1 MSMSMTYAI
10 LYLELNLASVII
22 VGIVYHKTTG
32 ISKMVAQ
39 RNFVMAILAEIVFFL
54 SDTAFVLSARGII
67 PYSRT
72 IVMIEKSIYFFST
85 TIMCFFWFVY
95 FEYMQESPFVQNR
108 KRVLWSSSLVWIM
121 GILLVI
127 NTFTGILFYV
137 DGSGVY
143 TRGPLFLIQYF
154 LSYVYVVFSCTRAF
168 IGIFDKKKIS
178 KRRVL
183 ISLAHFPIAPAAA
196 GILQFIFPGLPLAC
210 VALSL
215 STLVLYLNWV
225 DTMISVDPLTKL
237 SNRKMLSFF
246 FNHWLT
252 NESEPA
258 DLYLMILDANKFKSI
273 NDTYGHLEGDAAL
286 IRIAEALT
294 IGCRAHKKRTNIIR
308 YGGDEFMILVWAN
321 DTSAIE
327 LLKTSINSELKR
339 LNKEAAVPYDL
350 TLSVGVAKA
359 NSSISLKDL
368 VAKADEELYK
378 EKEKL
383 KGQSL

>member
-54 SDTAFVLSARGII
+54 SDTAFVLSVRGII

-127 NTFTGILFYV
+127 NIFTGILFYV

-143 TRGPLFLIQYF
+143 TRGPLFLVQYF
-154 LSYVYVVFSCTRAF
+154 LSYVYVVFSCTRALV
-168 IGIFDKKKIS
+168 GIFDKKKIS

-196 GILQFIFPGLPLAC
+196 GILQFIYPGLPLAC

-321 DTSAIE
+321 DISAIN
-327 LLKTSINSELKR
+327 LLKTSIATELER
-339 LNKEAAVPYDL
+339 LNREAAVPYDL

-359 NSSISLKDL
+359 TSSISLKDL

>member
-67 PYSRT
+67 PYNRT

-127 NTFTGILFYV
+127 NIFTGILFYV

-143 TRGPLFLIQYF
+143 TRGPLFLVQYL
-154 LSYVYVVFSCTRAF
+154 LSYVYVVFSCTRALV
-168 IGIFDKKKIS
+168 GIFDKKKIS

-196 GILQFIFPGLPLAC
+196 GILQFIYPGLPLAC

-321 DTSAIE
+321 DISAIN
-327 LLKTSINSELKR
+327 LLKTSIATELER
-339 LNKEAAVPYDL
+339 LNREAAVPYDL

-359 NSSISLKDL
+359 TSSISLKDL

>member
-108 KRVLWSSSLVWIM
+108 KRVLLSSSLVWIM

>member
-67 PYSRT
+67 PYNRT

-121 GILLVI
+121 GVLLVI
-127 NTFTGILFYV
+127 NIFTGILFYV

-143 TRGPLFLIQYF
+143 TRGPLFLVQYL
-154 LSYVYVVFSCTRAF
+154 LSYVYVVFSCTRALV
-168 IGIFDKKKIS
+168 GIFDKKKIS

-196 GILQFIFPGLPLAC
+196 GILQFIYPGLPLAC

-321 DTSAIE
+321 DISAIN
-327 LLKTSINSELKR
+327 LLKTSIATELER
-339 LNKEAAVPYDL
+339 LNREAAVPYDL

-359 NSSISLKDL
+359 TSSISLKDL

>member
-67 PYSRT
+67 PYNRT

-143 TRGPLFLIQYF
+143 TRGPLFLVQYF

-168 IGIFDKKKIS
+168 VGIFDKKKIS

-183 ISLAHFPIAPAAA
+183 ISLAYFPIVPAAA
-196 GILQFIFPGLPLAC
+196 GILQFIYPGLPLAC
-210 VALSL
+210 IALSL

-252 NESEPA
+252 NEGEPA

-294 IGCRAHKKRTNIIR
+294 IGCRTHKKRTNIIR

-321 DTSAIE
+321 DISAINI
-327 LLKTSINSELKR
+327 LKTSIATELER
-339 LNKEAAVPYDL
+339 LNREAAVPYDL

-359 NSSISLKDL
+359 TSSISLKDL